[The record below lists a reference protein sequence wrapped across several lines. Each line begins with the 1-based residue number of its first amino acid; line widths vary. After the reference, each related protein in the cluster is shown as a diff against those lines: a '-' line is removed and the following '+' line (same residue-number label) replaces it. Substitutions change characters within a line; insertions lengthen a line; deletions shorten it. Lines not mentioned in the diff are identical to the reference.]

1 MPPPVWMVAMAVEQ
15 HGIDSVVRSLARCS
29 HHLSF
34 EGLPARVAE
43 EAEHAGLYGVR
54 LYLADRQQIILK
66 EVTGKGPDAAEDG
79 QQLRMDG
86 SVAGLAFIHTQI
98 LQVARLPQYWVPVQ
112 NGSERLGVLHV
123 ERAEDTDDEML
134 RSLAAIVGLLVV
146 DKRTISDSY
155 ARLIR
160 SRPMSVSA
168 EMQWMLMP
176 PTVFTNERI
185 TLAAATEPAY
195 DNAGDSF
202 DYALSGPTVHMAL
215 FDAMGHDNAAGLL
228 SNLTVGAFR
237 NARRSGTDLEDM
249 PAEVEKILTEEFV
262 RSRFTTGIMA
272 ELDTDTGTFRWVNCG
287 HLPPVLLRGQN
298 AVRTLGC
305 EPTHPLGMDF
315 EVPVHV
321 CSEQL
326 QPGDRILMYTDGMV
340 EARDSRGEE
349 FGIDQFV
356 RFIVR
361 QEADQLPVPET
372 LRRLIH
378 AVLAHHEGKLGD
390 DATVS
395 YCEWHGA

>member
-1 MPPPVWMVAMAVEQ
+1 MAVEQ
-15 HGIDSVVRSLARCS
+15 HGIDSVVRALARS
-29 HHLSF
+29 STHLTF
-34 EGLPARVAE
+34 EGLAARVAE
-43 EAEHAGLYGVR
+43 EAEDAGLYGVR
-54 LYLADRQQIILK
+54 VFLADRQQLVLK
-66 EVTGKGPDAAEDG
+66 EVTGKGPDAAHGGE
-79 QQLRMDG
+79 QLRMDG
-86 SVAGLAFIHTQI
+86 SIAGLAFTHTQI
-98 LQVARLPQYWVPVQ
+98 LQVGQLPQYWVPVL

-123 ERAEDTDDEML
+123 DRAEDTTHETL
-134 RSLAAIVGLLVV
+134 HSLAAIVGLLVV

-168 EMQWMLMP
+168 EMQWTLMP
-176 PTVFTNERI
+176 PTVFASERV

-195 DNAGDSF
+195 ENAGDSF
-202 DYALSGPTVHMAL
+202 DYALSGHIVHMAL

-228 SNLTVGAFR
+228 ANLTVGAFR
-237 NARRSGTDLEDM
+237 NARRSGTSLEDM

-262 RSRFTTGIMA
+262 RSRFTTGLMA
-272 ELDTDTGTFRWVNCG
+272 ELDTDTGVFRWVNCG

-298 AVRTLGC
+298 AIRTLSC

-315 EVPVHV
+315 QMPVHV

-326 QPGDRILMYTDGMV
+326 QPGDRILMYTDGMI
-340 EARDSRGEE
+340 EARDARGEE
-349 FGIDQFV
+349 FGLDQFV

-372 LRRLIH
+372 LRRLIQ
-378 AVLAHHEGKLGD
+378 AVMAHHQGKLGD

-395 YCEWHGA
+395 YCEWRGS

>member
-1 MPPPVWMVAMAVEQ
+1 MAVEQ
-15 HGIDSVVRSLARCS
+15 HGIDSVVRALARS
-29 HHLSF
+29 STHLTF
-34 EGLPARVAE
+34 EGLADRVAE

-54 LYLADRQQIILK
+54 LFLADRQQLVLK
-66 EVTGKGPDAAEDG
+66 EVTGKGPDAARDG
-79 QQLRMDG
+79 AQLWMDG
-86 SVAGLAFIHTQI
+86 SVAGLSFTHTQV
-98 LQVARLPQYWVPVQ
+98 LQVGRLPQYWVPVM

-123 ERAEDTDDEML
+123 EQAEDTDHDVL
-134 RSLAAIVGLLVV
+134 HALASITGLLVV

-168 EMQWMLMP
+168 EMQWTLMP
-176 PTVFTNERI
+176 PTTFSNERV

-202 DYALSGPTVHMAL
+202 DYALAGDTVHMAL

-228 SNLTVGAFR
+228 ANLTVGAFR
-237 NARRSGTDLEDM
+237 NARRSGTDLGDM
-249 PAEVEKILTEEFV
+249 PAQVEAILTEEFV

-272 ELDTDTGTFRWVNCG
+272 ELDTATGIFSWVNCG

-298 AVRTLGC
+298 AVRTLDC

-315 EVPVHV
+315 EMPVHV

-326 QPGDRILMYTDGMV
+326 QPGDRILMYTDGMI
-340 EARDSRGEE
+340 EARDARGEE

-372 LRRLIH
+372 MRRLIQ
-378 AVLAHHEGKLGD
+378 AVMNHHDGELGD

-395 YCEWHGA
+395 YCEWHGV

>member
-1 MPPPVWMVAMAVEQ
+1 MVAMAVEQ
-15 HGIDSVVRSLARCS
+15 HGIDNVVRTLARS
-29 HHLSF
+29 STHLTF
-34 EGLPARVAE
+34 EGLASRVTE

-66 EVTGKGPDAAEDG
+66 EVTGKGSDSAQGGE
-79 QQLRMDG
+79 QLRIDG

-98 LQVARLPQYWVPVQ
+98 LRVARLPQYWVPVQ
-112 NGSERLGVLHV
+112 NGSERLGVLHI
-123 ERAEDTDDEML
+123 ERAENADDEVL
-134 RSLAAIVGLLVV
+134 RSLAAIVGLLVA
-146 DKRTISDSY
+146 DKRSISDSY

-160 SRPMSVSA
+160 SRPMTVSA
-168 EMQWMLMP
+168 EMQWTLMP
-176 PTVFTNERI
+176 PTVFANERV

-195 DNAGDSF
+195 ANAGDSF
-202 DYALSGPTVHMAL
+202 DYALSGNTVHMAL

-228 SNLTVGAFR
+228 ANLTVGAFR
-237 NARRSGTDLEDM
+237 NARRSGIALEDM

-272 ELDTDTGTFRWVNCG
+272 ELDTETGIFRWVNCG

-326 QPGDRILMYTDGMV
+326 QPGDRILVYTDGMI

-372 LRRLIH
+372 LRRLIN
-378 AVLAHHEGKLGD
+378 AVMLHHKSELGD
-390 DATVS
+390 DATVF
-395 YCEWHGA
+395 YCEWHGS

>member
-1 MPPPVWMVAMAVEQ
+1 MAVEQ
-15 HGIDSVVRSLARCS
+15 HGIDSVVRILARS
-29 HHLSF
+29 STHLTF
-34 EGLPARVAE
+34 EGLAARVAE

-54 LYLADRQQIILK
+54 LYLADRQQLALK
-66 EVTGKGPDAAEDG
+66 EVTGKGADAGQDG

-86 SVAGLAFIHTQI
+86 SVAGLAFAHTQI
-98 LQVARLPQYWVPVQ
+98 LQVGRMPQYWVPVL

-123 ERAEDTDDEML
+123 ERAEDTTHETL
-134 RSLAAIVGLLVV
+134 HSLAAIVGLLVV
-146 DKRTISDSY
+146 DKRDISDSY

-168 EMQWMLMP
+168 EMQWTLMP
-176 PTVFTNERI
+176 PTVFANERV

-195 DNAGDSF
+195 ENAGDSF
-202 DYALSGPTVHMAL
+202 DYAVSGPIVHMAL

-249 PAEVEKILTEEFV
+249 PAEVEAILTEEFV

-272 ELDTDTGTFRWVNCG
+272 ELDTETGVFSWVNCG

-298 AVRTLGC
+298 AVRTLEC
-305 EPTHPLGMDF
+305 EPTHPLGMEF
-315 EVPVHV
+315 EMPVHV
-321 CSEQL
+321 CREQL
-326 QPGDRILMYTDGMV
+326 QPGDRILMYTDGMI
-340 EARDSRGEE
+340 EARDARGEE
-349 FGIDQFV
+349 FGVEQFV

-361 QEADQLPVPET
+361 QESDQLPVPET
-372 LRRLIH
+372 LRRLVH
-378 AVLAHHEGKLGD
+378 AVLTHHHGRLGD

-395 YCEWHGA
+395 YCEWHGNS